1 MMQPQAANTGRLKVE
16 FAQASDPGRDPN
28 KQVNE
33 DSCGYAET
41 RFGHLCVLCDGMG
54 GHYGGK
60 EASRTAITT
69 IFEVMEATPNTVS
82 PVAALKAAI
91 EEAGRRVYQLGGP
104 PENRTR
110 PGSTVVC
117 MLLHDRGVDVGHV
130 GDSRAYVIRAGQIYP
145 LTRDHS
151 MVQGMIDAGML
162 SEEQAIGHPD
172 ANKITRA
179 LGMRPDVDVEVRPE
193 PMELF
198 AGDILLQSSDGLTDL
213 ALGKDIL
220 GCTRQALAS
229 GPVSH
234 ACEQLVTLANNR
246 GGHDNI
252 TVQMVRITDVG
263 PKALTTIPQGPDG
276 ALTPTPQPS
285 AAAYPAGAPV
295 APLETVSMT
304 SPDRAVHAGYPQPG
318 RGGPPHVAA
327 QAPIA
332 MQWAPPN
339 AGPHQGSPVLPT
351 AMGAPGPTMNE
362 MPPAS
367 QPWSSGMYNG
377 PPVHAG
383 HAGHVQSPALA
394 PPPPSALGA
403 YHVDAGA
410 GGLQLPPTSVR
421 PAYNGPGPT
430 QGPGMTP
437 HGGGTPLPYSSMPPS
452 ITAGGAQPSRG
463 GIVFVIIGLSAVVA
477 VLILVVI
484 WAIWLR

>member
-1 MMQPQAANTGRLKVE
+1 
-16 FAQASDPGRDPN
+16 
-28 KQVNE
+28 
-33 DSCGYAET
+33 
-41 RFGHLCVLCDGMG
+41 
-54 GHYGGK
+54 
-60 EASRTAITT
+60 
-69 IFEVMEATPNTVS
+69 
-82 PVAALKAAI
+82 
-91 EEAGRRVYQLGGP
+91 
-104 PENRTR
+104 
-110 PGSTVVC
+110 
-117 MLLHDRGVDVGHV
+117 
-130 GDSRAYVIRAGQIYP
+130 
-145 LTRDHS
+145 
-151 MVQGMIDAGML
+151 ML

-263 PKALTTIPQGPDG
+263 PKALTTIPQGPGG
-276 ALTPTPQPS
+276 AQTPQPS
-285 AAAYPAGAPV
+285 AAVAPAAAYPAGAPA

-304 SPDRAVHAGYPQPG
+304 SPDRAAPSAYPQPG
-318 RGGPPHVAA
+318 RGGPPQVAP

-332 MQWAPPN
+332 MQWAPPG
-339 AGPHQGSPVLPT
+339 GPHQGAPVPPT

-377 PPVHAG
+377 QPVHAG
-383 HAGHVQSPALA
+383 HAQGPALS
-394 PPPPSALGA
+394 PPPAALGA

-410 GGLQLPPTSVR
+410 AGLQLPPASIR

-430 QGPGMTP
+430 QVPQTAP
-437 HGGGTPLPYSSMPPS
+437 YGGGTPVPYSSMPPS
-452 ITAGGAQPSRG
+452 ITGGGAQPSRG

>member
-1 MMQPQAANTGRLKVE
+1 
-16 FAQASDPGRDPN
+16 
-28 KQVNE
+28 
-33 DSCGYAET
+33 
-41 RFGHLCVLCDGMG
+41 
-54 GHYGGK
+54 
-60 EASRTAITT
+60 
-69 IFEVMEATPNTVS
+69 
-82 PVAALKAAI
+82 
-91 EEAGRRVYQLGGP
+91 
-104 PENRTR
+104 
-110 PGSTVVC
+110 

-162 SEEQAIGHPD
+162 TEEQAIGHPD

-263 PKALTTIPQGPDG
+263 PKALTTIPQGPGG
-276 ALTPTPQPS
+276 AQVQPQPS
-285 AAAYPAGAPV
+285 AAQPGAAYPAGAPV

-304 SPDRAVHAGYPQPG
+304 SPDRAAQAAYPQPG
-318 RGGPPHVAA
+318 RGGPPQVAP
-327 QAPIA
+327 QAAIA
-332 MQWAPPN
+332 MQWAPN
-339 AGPHQGSPVLPT
+339 AGPHQGAGVLPT
-351 AMGAPGPTMNE
+351 ATGAPGPTMNE
-362 MPPAS
+362 APAGA

-377 PPVHAG
+377 QPVTAG
-383 HAGHVQSPALA
+383 HPQGPALS
-394 PPPPSALGA
+394 PPPPSALGN

-410 GGLQLPPTSVR
+410 GGLQLPPASVR
-421 PAYNGPGPT
+421 PGYHAPGPT
-430 QGPGMTP
+430 QSQQPP
-437 HGGGTPLPYSSMPPS
+437 PYGGGTPVPYSSMPPS
-452 ITAGGAQPSRG
+452 VTGGAQPSRG